1 MVRRLL
7 NVLQE
12 ERECVKFSEDSPDD
26 HDKRVTYYDADRHD
40 RHEWNEQEERAYR
53 HWIEEERHQKY
64 RDFKHA
70 SKQQQRE
77 YWEWRHAHSDWR

>member
-1 MVRRLL
+1 MRKVFGGLAL
-7 NVLQE
+7 TVVLFCPLAM
-12 ERECVKFSEDSPDD
+12 RADD
-26 HDKRVTYYDADRHD
+26 HDKRVTYYDEERHD